1 MANLAVE
8 VAGIKMK
15 NPIMVASGCFGFG
28 QEYNRFYDL
37 SRLGGIMTKG
47 TTLEPKLG
55 NPPPRIAE
63 TPAGMLNSIGL
74 QNPGVE
80 KVISEELPWLS
91 QFDVQV
97 IVNISGYSIAEF
109 EELAQR
115 LDGVPG
121 VAGLELNISCP
132 NIKGGGMAFGTDPH
146 SAAQVVK
153 SVRAKT
159 KLPLIVKLSPNV
171 TEITEIAKAVESAG
185 ADGVSLI
192 NTLLGMA
199 IDIKKR
205 RPVLA
210 NVMGGLSGPAVKPIA
225 VRMVY
230 QVYRAVKI
238 PIIGMGGITTFEDV
252 VEFMLAGADAVAIGA
267 GNFLDPY
274 LPLKIIEDLEGWLLK
289 EGIKDI
295 GEIIGQCK

>member
-15 NPIMVASGCFGFG
+15 NPVLVASGCFGFG
-28 QEYNRFYDL
+28 QEYNRFYDI

-47 TTLEPKLG
+47 TTLEPKPG
-55 NPPPRIAE
+55 NEPPRIAE
-63 TPAGMLNSIGL
+63 TPAGLLNSIGL

-80 KVISEELPWLS
+80 KVISGEIPWLR
-91 QFDVQV
+91 QFGVPV
-97 IVNISGYSIAEF
+97 IVNISGYSVAEF
-109 EELAQR
+109 EELAAR
-115 LDGVPG
+115 LDSVPE
-121 VAGLELNISCP
+121 VAGLEVNISCP
-132 NIKGGGMAFGTDPH
+132 NIKGGGMAFGTDPQG
-146 SAAQVVK
+146 AAQVVK
-153 SVRAKT
+153 RVRAKT
-159 KLPLIVKLSPNV
+159 RLPLIVKLTPNV
-171 TEITEIAKAVESAG
+171 TDITEIARAVESVG
-185 ADGVSLI
+185 ADAVSLI

-238 PIIGMGGITTFEDV
+238 PIIGMGGIVSAEDA
-252 VEFMLAGADAVAIGA
+252 VEFMLAGAKAIAIGA
-267 GNFLDPY
+267 GNFIDPL
-274 LPLKIIEDLEGWLLK
+274 LPLKVLEDLEDWLDR
-289 EGIKDI
+289 EGVKDI
-295 GEIIGQCK
+295 AELTGQCQ

>member
-185 ADGVSLI
+185 ADAVSLI

-199 IDIKKR
+199 IDINKR

-210 NVMGGLSGPAVKPIA
+210 NVMGGLSGPAVKPVA